1 MHCYFIRWIVVKY
14 LTQIIWHIG
23 NRYFPLGHTTKSS
36 VAVLLGRKYLY
47 NWKQPNLL
55 GGLCGPVSPKCLHVR
70 PISSISSNPP
80 DAYSCFWKI
89 CVWKRMKI
97 SKKRPELAHLK
108 NQFHISAIDTF
119 DKYLS
124 PLKWFFTAYEAA
136 QFLQKCFHKKIS
148 KKVNWRLKKKIA

>member
-55 GGLCGPVSPKCLHVR
+55 GGLCGPVSPKCLHLR

-97 SKKRPELAHLK
+97 SKKRPELAH
-108 NQFHISAIDTF
+108 F
-119 DKYLS
+119 
-124 PLKWFFTAYEAA
+124 
-136 QFLQKCFHKKIS
+136 KKSIPYFGFWYFWQIFIPVEMILYRIRGS
-148 KKVNWRLKKKIA
+148 TIFAEMFS